1 MYGGILE
8 VVFGLQNA
16 VASLADGLRIW
27 LYALVCSVP
36 AWTALVRVPRLPIGW
51 DNPVTWAA
59 AFQVLRLVAVPL
71 WLPLALLALT
81 FTHLSDPQ
89 TGPTGLSVIGI
100 LAPIYVFA
108 WLAAHPLSLGIYL
121 LYRRSR
127 ALAFVFGATLGV
139 VTIALAPAW
148 SPAGPLGD
156 MLFAT
161 VVALPAW
168 LALVITAFFKR
179 NHTARGVS
187 ASA

>member
-1 MYGGILE
+1 MYSPGSPLTREPGNL
-8 VVFGLQNA
+8 L
-16 VASLADGLRIW
+16 
-27 LYALVCSVP
+27 
-36 AWTALVRVPRLPIGW
+36 
-51 DNPVTWAA
+51 
-59 AFQVLRLVAVPL
+59 AVPS
-71 WLPLALLALT
+71 P
-81 FTHLSDPQ
+81 
-89 TGPTGLSVIGI
+89 
-100 LAPIYVFA
+100 
-108 WLAAHPLSLGIYL
+108 
-121 LYRRSR
+121 R